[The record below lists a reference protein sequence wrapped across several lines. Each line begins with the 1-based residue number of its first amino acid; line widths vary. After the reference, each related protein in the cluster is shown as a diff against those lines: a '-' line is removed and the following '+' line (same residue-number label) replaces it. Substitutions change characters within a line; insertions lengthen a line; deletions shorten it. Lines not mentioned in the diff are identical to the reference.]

1 MTGWTGTGIAGVQ
14 QRRLTVHADERGSF
28 QEAWRESW
36 MTSIGGSMRQANVS
50 VSRPG
55 VLRGLHVHLRQAD
68 LWVVLDGHPFIAL
81 VDVRPGGRTGRP
93 SVQTIA
99 GQPGDAL
106 SIPAGVAHGFY
117 ARDAVTLLYLVTRE
131 FDGSDELGF
140 AWDDPDAAVP
150 WPAGQP
156 VLSPRDASAP
166 PLAQVLDRLGGQP
179 QG

>member
-1 MTGWTGTGIAGVQ
+1 MTGWAGTGIAGVQ

-28 QEAWRESW
+28 QEVWRESW
-36 MTSIGGSMRQANVS
+36 MTGIGGSMRQANLS
-50 VSRPG
+50 ISRAG

-81 VDVRPGGRTGRP
+81 VDVRPGGGTRRP
-93 SVQTIA
+93 GVQTIE

-106 SIPAGVAHGFY
+106 YIPAGVAHGFY
-117 ARDAVTLLYLVTRE
+117 ARDGLTLLYLVTHE
-131 FDGSDELGF
+131 FDGIDELGF
-140 AWDDPDAAVP
+140 AWDDADAAVP
-150 WPAGQP
+150 WPAVQP
-156 VLSPRDASAP
+156 VLSPRDALAP